1 MFFFGFLDLVFLF
14 LTLFFDVSLE
24 FFSFLPTTLLQPCLL
39 DYSTDEDA
47 NPDTAE
53 EGRATR
59 AAAGSSGG
67 HSGSSSGSSKR
78 GEVAKKKKEED
89 QAVADMEMKE
99 MEKRKESKDA
109 DAFRKLLAAG
119 INVGWG
125 GGVKGGGG
133 RGGCSS
139 LPCADI
145 VLLVSL
151 FRFCSCVLLSFM
163 CLLSSFFLL
172 RFFFILLHSFFI
184 PSSFF
189 FIQMKKFATS
199 SRFKARPSS
208 RVLWLDTRSQTIYWQ
223 KGKKNPAKVK
233 SDASLRTLATVVK
246 SVALFLV
253 WLCLSFDL
261 FLILLVSSFLFFPL
275 LSSFFFFP
283 LSSFFFFLFFFLFRI
298 VGHCQSDGRHVHQ
311 HVEEER
317 LRRQERPLSKVRFP
331 QTTGTIP
338 LFHHALSKNI

>member
-24 FFSFLPTTLLQPCLL
+24 FFSFLPTILLQPCLL

-67 HSGSSSGSSKR
+67 HSGSGSSSGSSKR

-125 GGVKGGGG
+125 GGVKWGGG
-133 RGGCSS
+133 
-139 LPCADI
+139 
-145 VLLVSL
+145 
-151 FRFCSCVLLSFM
+151 
-163 CLLSSFFLL
+163 
-172 RFFFILLHSFFI
+172 
-184 PSSFF
+184 
-189 FIQMKKFATS
+189 
-199 SRFKARPSS
+199 
-208 RVLWLDTRSQTIYWQ
+208 W
-223 KGKKNPAKVK
+223 
-233 SDASLRTLATVVK
+233 
-246 SVALFLV
+246 
-253 WLCLSFDL
+253 
-261 FLILLVSSFLFFPL
+261 
-275 LSSFFFFP
+275 
-283 LSSFFFFLFFFLFRI
+283 
-298 VGHCQSDGRHVHQ
+298 
-311 HVEEER
+311 
-317 LRRQERPLSKVRFP
+317 
-331 QTTGTIP
+331 
-338 LFHHALSKNI
+338 